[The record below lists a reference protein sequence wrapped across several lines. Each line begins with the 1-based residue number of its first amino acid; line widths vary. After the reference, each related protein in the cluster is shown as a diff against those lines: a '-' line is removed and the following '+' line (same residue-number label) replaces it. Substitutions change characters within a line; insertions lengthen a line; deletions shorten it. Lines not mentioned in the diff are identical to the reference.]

1 MPVGKGMAFLMG
13 IGSMACGAYG
23 IYMLVNGIVD
33 TWWYFGSFPALLKED
48 PVSVLW
54 FFVLTLVLPLIALFV
69 SYKISRYLS
78 GGWKG
83 TIVLVMLLA
92 GVLAL
97 LSFSKLPIQ
106 WG

>member
-13 IGSMACGAYG
+13 IGSMALGAYG
-23 IYMLVNGIVD
+23 AYMLVNGIVD
-33 TWWYFGSFPALLKED
+33 TWWYFNSLPALLMED
-48 PVSVLW
+48 PASVLW
-54 FFVLTLVLPLIALFV
+54 FFFLTLLLPLIALFV

-83 TIVLVMLLA
+83 IIVLVMLLA
-92 GVLAL
+92 GVVAL
-97 LSFSKLPIQ
+97 LSFSKLPIL